1 MDRTL
6 SLITPTGR
14 LTLGNHLGALRRFV
28 AAQDAAS
35 SADDCFFGLSDLHAL
50 TTPQDPAVLRS
61 TVTEMATLFLA
72 AGLDPSRVTLF
83 RQSQVPAHR
92 ELAYLL
98 ECTAY
103 TGELNRMIQFKEKGG
118 RVGPRPSRAS
128 SGVRDGKAEEGGG
141 TESRRLTTTRPARAH
156 GGVQQ
161 ATGPAR
167 PPSGGRVPSTRVSL
181 YTYPVRMAADILLY
195 RPSAVPV
202 GEDQRQHVELTRDL
216 AIRFN
221 HAYAPV
227 FVVPELRLP
236 AVGAR
241 VMDLQ
246 DPTRKMSKSADL
258 DAGVIRL
265 LDPPDV
271 VRRKVSR
278 AITDSDTGPC
288 AVRSSADKPGV
299 TNLLEILSACGGSAE
314 GITTYGALKSA
325 VTEAV
330 VATLEPLQKAYA
342 ELADDPGYVAAVF
355 AAGAAR
361 CREVTASVLADA
373 TAAMGL

>member
-1 MDRTL
+1 MDRNL

-28 AAQDAAS
+28 DAQDGS
-35 SADDCFFGLSDLHAL
+35 TPDDCFFGLSDLHAL

-61 TVTEMATLFLA
+61 TITEMATLFLA
-72 AGLDPSRVTLF
+72 AGLDPARATLF

-103 TGELNRMIQFKEKGG
+103 TGELNRMIQFKEKG
-118 RVGPRPSRAS
+118 R
-128 SGVRDGKAEEGGG
+128 GVA
-141 TESRRLTTTRPARAH
+141 
-156 GGVQQ
+156 
-161 ATGPAR
+161 
-167 PPSGGRVPSTRVSL
+167 STRASL
-181 YTYPVRMAADILLY
+181 YTYPALMAADILLY
-195 RPSAVPV
+195 RPSQVPV
-202 GEDQRQHVELTRDL
+202 GDDQRQHVELTRDL

-221 HAYAPV
+221 HTYGPV
-227 FVVPELRLP
+227 FVVPEVRTP
-236 AVGAR
+236 SAGAR

-246 DPTRKMSKSADL
+246 DPTSKMSKSAGS

-271 VRRKVSR
+271 VRRKVAR
-278 AITDSDTGPC
+278 AVTDSDTGPD
-288 AVRSSADKPGV
+288 AVRVSADDKPGV
-299 TNLLEILSACGGSAE
+299 TNLLDILAACGGSAD

-330 VATLEPLQKAYA
+330 VSVLGPLQKSYA
-342 ELADDPGYVAAVF
+342 ELAAEPAYVDSVF
-355 AAGAAR
+355 ADGSAH